1 MSDEKTQT
9 APERTKYTIYLSKE
23 IGDIMRNHA
32 YFTGEG
38 VSEGIEQACARYI
51 EQVIRPELLR
61 GYDRKNKAWVEK
73 TEGELWPEAP
83 VKRLRP
89 GKRR

>member
-1 MSDEKTQT
+1 MTEDTEEKI
-9 APERTKYTIYLSKE
+9 ERTKVTIYLDKE
-23 IGDIMRNHA
+23 VAQILRNDA
-32 YFTGEG
+32 YYTGEAFSDA
-38 VSEGIEQACARYI
+38 VEKACRRHIE
-51 EQVIRPELLR
+51 EEIRPALLR

-73 TEGELWPEAP
+73 PEGELWPEAP